1 MGWVLAFLFAVVA
14 GVALLMLFNIWR
26 ENVALHARLKVLEP
40 QAAARNELQAERD
53 KIAAAYNRLRK
64 RVQGIVDADAER
76 ARVIAESKAMAE
88 KFNAQLAA
96 AKSQFTERKQAMD
109 TELATL
115 EATLTPLRAEHRER
129 RSGVVRNGLLQVS
142 VRLCHFRAIQTGHR

>member
-1 MGWVLAFLFAVVA
+1 MAFLFAVVA

-53 KIAAAYNRLRK
+53 KVAVAYNGLRK

-96 AKSQFTERKQAMD
+96 AKSQFAP
-109 TELATL
+109 
-115 EATLTPLRAEHRER
+115 PLRR
-129 RSGVVRNGLLQVS
+129 RSPRCERSIVR
-142 VRLCHFRAIQTGHR
+142 